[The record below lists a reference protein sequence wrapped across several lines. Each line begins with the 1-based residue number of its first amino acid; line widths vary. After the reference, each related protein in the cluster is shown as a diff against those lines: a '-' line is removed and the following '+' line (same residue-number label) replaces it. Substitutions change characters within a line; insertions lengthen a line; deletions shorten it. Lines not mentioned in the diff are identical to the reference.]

1 MAGKGKSGGGGRG
14 TGRSSGGQG
23 GQRATSERVRTAR
36 GRKLSSTRWLQRQ
49 LNDPYVQAAQR
60 DGYRSRAAYKLLQID
75 ELFELLKPGTSV
87 VDLGAAPGGWTQ
99 VVTDRVDP
107 ATTGARVVAIDLL
120 EMEPMAG
127 VTVLA
132 GDIEDEAAIA
142 QLKEAIGGPVEVVL
156 SDMATSTTGHAATD
170 HLRTITLAEAAFLF
184 ACEVLAP
191 GGAFAT
197 KVFQG
202 SDEPALFAA
211 LQERFDKVRRF
222 KPKASRADSVE
233 MFLVATGFKNAG

>member
-1 MAGKGKSGGGGRG
+1 MAGKGRTGGRSGKRGPGGG
-14 TGRSSGGQG
+14 S
-23 GQRATSERVRTAR
+23 RATSERVRTAR

-75 ELFELLKPGTSV
+75 EKFELLKPGTSV

-99 VVTDRVDP
+99 VIAERVQP
-107 ATTGARVVAIDLL
+107 AESGARVVAIDIL

-127 VTVLA
+127 VDVLV
-132 GDIEDEAAIA
+132 GDIEDEAAVA
-142 QLKEAIGGPVEVVL
+142 GLKSAIGGPVAVVL

-170 HLRTITLAEAAFLF
+170 HLRTMTLAEAAFLF
-184 ACEVLAP
+184 ACEVLQP

-202 SDEPALFAA
+202 ADEPALFKA
-211 LQERFDKVRRF
+211 LQGRFSSVRRF
-222 KPKASRADSVE
+222 KPKASRSDSVE
-233 MFLVATGFKNAG
+233 MFLVATGFKEAD

>member
-1 MAGKGKSGGGGRG
+1 VARKRQG
-14 TGRSSGGQG
+14 SGGQG
-23 GQRATSERVRTAR
+23 GSRARSERVRTAR

-75 ELFELLKPGTSV
+75 ERFELLVPGRRV

-99 VVTDRVDP
+99 VVVDRVKP
-107 ATTGARVVAIDLL
+107 EAESGLVVAIDLL
-120 EMEPMAG
+120 EIEPLGGA
-127 VTVLA
+127 VTLQ
-132 GDIEDEAAIA
+132 GDIEDEAAVA
-142 QLKEAIGGPVEVVL
+142 RLRSEIGGPVDLVL

-170 HLRTITLAEAAFLF
+170 HLRTMTLAEAAFAF

-191 GGAFAT
+191 GGGFVT

-202 SDEPALFAA
+202 ADEPALFDAMRA
-211 LQERFDKVRRF
+211 RFSSVRRF
-222 KPKASRADSVE
+222 KPGASRADSVE
-233 MFLVATGFKNAG
+233 MFLVATGFREDG

>member
-1 MAGKGKSGGGGRG
+1 MASKGKSGDR
-14 TGRSSGGQG
+14 GRSSVGQG

-36 GRKLSSTRWLQRQ
+36 GRKLSSTRWLHRQ

-60 DGYRSRAAYKLLQID
+60 DGYRSRAAYKLLHID
-75 ELFELLKPGTSV
+75 ERFELLKPGTSV

-99 VVTDRVDP
+99 VVVDRVDP

-127 VTVLA
+127 VTVLS

-142 QLKEAIGGPVEVVL
+142 QLKGAIGGPVEVVL

-184 ACEVLAP
+184 ACEVVAP
-191 GGAFAT
+191 RGAFVT

-233 MFLVATGFKNAG
+233 MFLVATGLKNAG

>member
-1 MAGKGKSGGGGRG
+1 MANKAKSGGRG
-14 TGRSSGGQG
+14 TGKGRSSGDGA
-23 GQRATSERVRTAR
+23 RTTSERVRTAR

-75 ELFELLKPGTSV
+75 ERFELLKPGVSV

-99 VVTDRVDP
+99 VVVERVNP
-107 ATTGARVVAIDLL
+107 AETGARVAAIDLL
-120 EMEPMAG
+120 EMEDMAG
-127 VTVLA
+127 VTVLI
-132 GDIEDEAAIA
+132 GDIEDEAAA
-142 QLKEAIGGPVEVVL
+142 ARLKAAIGGPVEVVL

-170 HLRTITLAEAAFLF
+170 HLRTITLAESAFLF

-202 SDEPALFAA
+202 SDEPALFKS
-211 LQERFDKVRRF
+211 LQERFEKVRRF
-222 KPKASRADSVE
+222 KPKASRSDSVE
-233 MFLVATGFKNAG
+233 MFLVATGFKSAG

>member
-1 MAGKGKSGGGGRG
+1 MARKRRGGNRSEGHSGA
-14 TGRSSGGQG
+14 
-23 GQRATSERVRTAR
+23 RARPERVHSAR

-60 DGYRSRAAYKLLQID
+60 EGFRSRAAFKLLQID
-75 ELFELLKPGTSV
+75 ERFALLAPGRRV

-99 VVTDRVDP
+99 VAIDRVKPGD
-107 ATTGARVVAIDLL
+107 GRGFVVAIDLL
-120 EMEPMAG
+120 EIEPLGGA
-127 VTVLA
+127 VTLQ
-132 GDIEDEAAIA
+132 GDIEDAAA
-142 QLKEAIGGPVEVVL
+142 VARLRDEIGGPVDLVL

-170 HLRTITLAEAAFLF
+170 HLRTMALAEAAFAF

-191 GGAFAT
+191 GGGFVT

-202 SDEPALFAA
+202 ADEPALFDDMAG
-211 LQERFDKVRRF
+211 RFASIRRF

-233 MFLVATGFKNAG
+233 MFLVATGFEAPG